1 MTGRLTM
8 RTGAVIALMIAGP
21 GLAEPGRYPSPDDA
35 ITAMIEALEARD
47 RVALMEVFGPEN
59 EDVVS
64 TGNSEED
71 RMIWGDFL
79 RDFTRVH
86 RIDLDDNDRATL
98 LTGRNLSPF
107 PIALVRSGRWWS
119 FDVEEARDEILMRRI
134 GGNELAVIAVMTRAG
149 EVQEIYRRV
158 DHDGDGV
165 MEFAASLLSTHGNRD
180 GLYWPDEAGGGRSPY
195 PASIGRANL
204 GGYSVAGSDFTPE
217 PWDGYYFR
225 ILQEQGPAAPGGA
238 YSYMVNGNMVA
249 GHALLAVPA
258 AYEETGIMSFM
269 VGENGKVY
277 EADLGPDSL
286 DIAFGITRYDP
297 DDSWS
302 LLDIDAWK

>member
-1 MTGRLTM
+1 MGSRLTFAA
-8 RTGAVIALMIAGP
+8 GVIAALMTTGP
-21 GLAEPGRYPSPDDA
+21 GLADPGLYPTPEDA
-35 ITAMIEALEARD
+35 ITAMISALEARD
-47 RVALMEVFGPEN
+47 RMALLEVFGPEN

-64 TGNSEED
+64 TGNSEQD
-71 RMIWGDFL
+71 RLIWGAFL
-79 RDFTRVH
+79 RDFTRLH
-86 RIDLDDNDRATL
+86 RVDMDEKDRATL

-134 GGNELAVIAVMTRAG
+134 GGNELAVIDVMTRAG

-180 GLYWPDEAGGGRSPY
+180 GLYWPDGTGGGRSPY

-204 GGYSVAGSDFTPE
+204 SGYNVAGSDFTPE
-217 PWDGYYFR
+217 PWEGYYFR

-258 AYEETGIMSFM
+258 VYEETGIMSFM
-269 VGENGKVY
+269 VGENGRVY

-286 DIAFGITRYDP
+286 DIAFGITSYNP
-297 DDSWS
+297 DASWS
-302 LLDIDAWK
+302 LLDLDVWK